1 MTLCEAHAHFVRK
14 KPGGPNSALG
24 TQHNGQQGQDHSM
37 SLRSGVADSAIS
49 KTFIFIKSF
58 DH

>member
-1 MTLCEAHAHFVRK
+1 M
-14 KPGGPNSALG
+14 GPIVPVLLG